1 MRKKFKTFF
10 NLFVLF
16 FVIFYPIKS
25 SASSYK
31 CDLFV
36 EALNANYLPE
46 YNYMPGNIYL
56 NDFGH
61 TLLRIWDESNQEWY
75 YKKDKNGNYMVG
87 KIHRLDLAQ
96 NLKSGNSIISLDG
109 QKFVNDEKQKELLKN
124 SDEVTVSYFDDK
136 KKSDKYFDLVLEK
149 KEEFVADALFD
160 LEDISVNK
168 IDIKGGI
175 FELRLQY
182 DVAYIFEEEFHK
194 KLYAVADGT
203 ILFKTNDGDWS
214 WDICNFTEEEF
225 VKSRLADPGSGIKL
239 LNLAKKD
246 KDLSEVY
253 FKLTP
258 YNKKIGNPDN
268 HLYLE
273 KKIDGVFT
281 IKNKFNLR
289 AFPFD
294 KQELSLSFIDE
305 RYNLDQRQIIA
316 SRNTFESFNNYLKK
330 DDISGWNVT
339 SYEINPFQYQDE
351 FYMKKNFA
359 DGLTLDI
366 SIERK
371 HGYYIFKVILPII
384 LILMVCWSVV
394 WIHPREL
401 ESRLTITIVC
411 LLSLIAYNFVIDAE
425 LPKLEYLT
433 VLDWI
438 ILISYLYAAIPNFLT
453 IASFKFMKTNEQ
465 LSMKLESYGKKY
477 GPTSYVGIIIFIILL
492 NANLNPEN
500 TSALISW
507 MAGR

>member
-1 MRKKFKTFF
+1 MRKKFKTFI
-10 NLFVLF
+10 NLFVLL

-31 CDLFV
+31 CDLFLD
-36 EALNANYLPE
+36 ALNANYLPE
-46 YNYMPGNIYL
+46 YNYIPGNVYF
-56 NDFGH
+56 NDFGYSR
-61 TLLRIWDESNQEWY
+61 LYKWDEAN
-75 YKKDKNGNYMVG
+75 KKWHYRKDDNGNYMVG

-96 NLKSGNSIISLDG
+96 HIKSGNSIISLNG
-109 QKFVNDEKQKELLKN
+109 QKFVYDEKQIELLQN
-124 SDEVTVSYFDDK
+124 SDEIKIEFFDDEKGNFVLDLK
-136 KKSDKYFDLVLEK
+136 KQ
-149 KEEFVADALFD
+149 EELVADVLFD

-168 IDIKGGI
+168 IDIKEGI

-182 DVAYIFEEEFHK
+182 DVSYIFEEEFHK

-203 ILFKTNDGDWS
+203 ILFKTDDGKWH
-214 WDICNFTEEEF
+214 WDVCNFTEKEF
-225 VKSRLADPGSGIKL
+225 VKSRLADPGNEIKL

-246 KDLSEVY
+246 KDLSEVD
-253 FKLTP
+253 FRLTP
-258 YNKKIGNPDN
+258 YNKKIGNPGN
-268 HLYLE
+268 SLYLE
-273 KKIDGVFT
+273 KKIGGVFA

-294 KQELSLSFIDE
+294 KQKLSLSFIDD
-305 RYNLDQRQIIA
+305 RYTLDKRQIIA
-316 SRNTFESFNNYLKK
+316 SRNTFESLNDYLKK

-351 FYMKKNFA
+351 FFQKRNFA

-438 ILISYLYAAIPNFLT
+438 ILFSYFYAAVPNFLT
-453 IASFKFMKTNEQ
+453 IASFRFIKTNEQ
-465 LSMKLESYGKKY
+465 LSMKLENYGKKY
-477 GPTSYVGIIIFIILL
+477 GPTSYVAIIIFIIFL

-500 TSALISW
+500 ASALISW
-507 MAGR
+507 MSGR

>member
-1 MRKKFKTFF
+1 MKKKFKTFI

-16 FVIFYPIKS
+16 FVVFYPIKS
-25 SASSYK
+25 SASSYR

-46 YNYMPGNIYL
+46 YNYIPGDTFL
-56 NDFGH
+56 NDFGYVR
-61 TLLRIWDESNQEWY
+61 LYELDELNEKWNY
-75 YKKDKNGNYMVG
+75 RKDDNGNYLVG
-87 KIHRLDLAQ
+87 KIHRLDLAHHI
-96 NLKSGNSIISLDG
+96 KSGNSIISLNG
-109 QKFVNDEKQKELLKN
+109 KKFVYDEKQIELLQN
-124 SDEVTVSYFDDK
+124 SDEIKVEFFDDEKGNFILDLK
-136 KKSDKYFDLVLEK
+136 KQK
-149 KEEFVADALFD
+149 EFVADSLFD
-160 LEDISVNK
+160 LEYISVNK
-168 IDIKGGI
+168 IDIKEGI

-182 DVAYIFEEEFHK
+182 DVSYIFEEEFHK
-194 KLYAVADGT
+194 KLYAVAVGT
-203 ILFKTNDGDWS
+203 ILFKFDDGTWH

-225 VKSRLADPGSGIKL
+225 AKSRLADPGNGIKL
-239 LNLAKKD
+239 LNIARKD

-253 FKLTP
+253 FRLTP
-258 YNKKIGNPDN
+258 YDKKIGNPGN
-268 HLYLE
+268 RLYLE
-273 KKIDGVFT
+273 KKIEGVFA

-294 KQELSLSFIDE
+294 KQKLSLSFVDD
-305 RYNLDQRQIIA
+305 RYTLDKRQIIA
-316 SRNTFESFNNYLKK
+316 SRNTFESLNDYLKK
-330 DDISGWNVT
+330 VDISGWNVK

-351 FYMKKNFA
+351 FYMKKNFS
-359 DGLTLDI
+359 DGLRLDI

-438 ILISYLYAAIPNFLT
+438 ILISYLYAAIPNFLS
-453 IASFKFMKTNEQ
+453 IASFRLQKTNLAARERIETYSKRYGI
-465 LSMKLESYGKKY
+465 LSYI
-477 GPTSYVGIIIFIILL
+477 IIIFAIVAI

-500 TSALISW
+500 SSALISW
-507 MAGR
+507 MVGN